1 MTFVITLPTSSQ
13 ICQVTSRPQILKPN
27 NFLCRSL
34 SESISLQP
42 LMVNE
47 LSNIVKSFS
56 VNKAHGRDSIS
67 MKIIHQSLKNIV
79 QSLVS
84 MINLLLSTGV
94 FPEYLKIA

>member
-1 MTFVITLPTSSQ
+1 MKWSTGKMLKHHNPASFSKNGVKISNPVDIANDFCDYFTNIESNLSSNILPTNSS
-13 ICQVTSRPQILKPN
+13 PN

-56 VNKAHGRDSIS
+56 VNKAHGHDNP
-67 MKIIHQSLKNIV
+67 L
-79 QSLVS
+79 
-84 MINLLLSTGV
+84 
-94 FPEYLKIA
+94 YL